1 MHDEVTAVT
10 LKNVITSVMSQT
22 RRFCLAYTQRQLDV
36 WKWNQRGGQKDKR
49 VVGSAGVTVQE
60 RKQQHTGHTQ
70 YVGTNRQ
77 IQLTYARTVQLLQY
91 WSSIQIDEDHE
102 GEDAVWFLSCDLES
116 KEILKLTHYF
126 LQRFSYFQAGRSV
139 ITSRC
144 SQCLW

>member
-22 RRFCLAYTQRQLDV
+22 RRFCLAYTQRQLDA

-91 WSSIQIDEDHE
+91 WSSIQIDDDHE
-102 GEDAVWFLSCDLES
+102 GEAAVWFLPS
-116 KEILKLTHYF
+116 KGDSQAHTLSPATF
-126 LQRFSYFQAGRSV
+126 FPYFQAGRSV